1 MMTNTTDTIYDFLT
15 PDEAAVCRAYQRAY
29 ATAYD
34 RLHDRETDDLGLLR
48 HWSDLA
54 HHNAL
59 ARLSK
64 SMPTH

>member
-34 RLHDRETDDLGLLR
+34 RLHDRETDDL
-48 HWSDLA
+48 
-54 HHNAL
+54 
-59 ARLSK
+59 
-64 SMPTH
+64 